1 MVGLA
6 ILLPK
11 KAHPLGKFVSLAIP
25 ELHTFIENDIMLSK
39 EFEICGGLECT
50 INTVKSCYN
59 NQIPLHNHLHK
70 AADLDLFASLGI
82 KKLRYPLLWKTVVPH
97 SMEEMN
103 WKWTDS
109 IIHELDITPIAG
121 LLHYGSGSD

>member
-50 INTVKSCYN
+50 INTVKSCYKTRSPYIITCTKQPILIFSHRLELKN
-59 NQIPLHNHLHK
+59 SDIHCYEKPL
-70 AADLDLFASLGI
+70 FPI
-82 KKLRYPLLWKTVVPH
+82 LWK
-97 SMEEMN
+97 
-103 WKWTDS
+103 K
-109 IIHELDITPIAG
+109 
-121 LLHYGSGSD
+121 